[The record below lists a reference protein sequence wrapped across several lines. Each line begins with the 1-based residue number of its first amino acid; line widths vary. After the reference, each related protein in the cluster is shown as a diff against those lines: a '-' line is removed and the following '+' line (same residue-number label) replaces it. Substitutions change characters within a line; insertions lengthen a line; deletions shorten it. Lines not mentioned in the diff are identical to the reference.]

1 MALLDSNKVSMRD
14 LDAEGHISGRDTNIN
29 NYSNTVNNNA
39 PVMYRQDPR
48 IRELILEHEQ
58 EILLD
63 QSYKDFSEKLNN
75 FLNRTVE
82 NTLRDLQQKLE
93 DGQRDFLV
101 DYAMEQK
108 DSVTKKVMRY
118 SHFATAQEI
127 YTFIL
132 ANMRVTFLHQIAPK
146 IKSAKFAS
154 YEIDDLVVQRII
166 EPILISLEGCSLII
180 DKDELYG
187 LLYILTGNCYIEWD

>member
-1 MALLDSNKVSMRD
+1 MAAIDSNKVSMQD
-14 LDAEGHISGRDTNIN
+14 VKSGGPISGRDTTIN
-29 NYSNTVNNNA
+29 DYSQIINNNA

-58 EILLD
+58 EILAD
-63 QSYKDFSEKLNN
+63 PSYKEFSEKLNN

-82 NTLRDLQQKLE
+82 NELRDLQQKLE
-93 DGQRDFLV
+93 DGERDFLV

-108 DSVTKKVMRY
+108 ESVTKKIMSY
-118 SHFATAQEI
+118 SHFTTAQEI

-146 IKSAKFAS
+146 IKSFKFAA
-154 YEIDDLVVQRII
+154 YEIDDLVVQQII
-166 EPILISLEGCSLII
+166 EPILISLEGCSLVI

>member
-1 MALLDSNKVSMRD
+1 MATIDSNKVSMKD
-14 LDAEGHISGRDTNIN
+14 VQSGGHISGRDTTIS
-29 NYSNTVNNNA
+29 NYSQTINNNA

-58 EILLD
+58 EILAD
-63 QSYKDFSEKLNN
+63 PSYKEFSEKLNN

-82 NTLRDLQQKLE
+82 NELRDLQQKLE

-108 DSVTKKVMRY
+108 ESVTKKIMSY
-118 SHFATAQEI
+118 SHFTTAQEI

-146 IKSAKFAS
+146 IKSSKFDA
-154 YEIDDLVVQRII
+154 YEIDDLVVQQII
-166 EPILISLEGCSLII
+166 EPTLISLEGCSLVI

-187 LLYILTGNCYIEWD
+187 LLYVLTGNCYIEWD